1 MSFGVKQT
9 LIGIMPPFFF
19 FFFTVCVV
27 LGRLLYISELV
38 MITLCGVYKS

>member
-9 LIGIMPPFFF
+9 LVGITAPC
-19 FFFTVCVV
+19 FFTVCVV